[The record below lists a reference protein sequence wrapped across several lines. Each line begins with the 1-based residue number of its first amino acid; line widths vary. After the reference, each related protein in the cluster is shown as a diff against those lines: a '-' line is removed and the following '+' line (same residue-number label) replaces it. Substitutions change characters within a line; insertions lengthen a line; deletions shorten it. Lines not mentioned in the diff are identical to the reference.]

1 MKKRNEILIF
11 FILILAIAS
20 IVYFKII
27 KINNIN
33 ENALDNKIVPQE
45 EKEEEKIDLIRTENS
60 YTEEVK
66 EILSDYDREIKNQ
79 ISEQGLSDDEQ
90 ARLDLLG
97 KIIDLKERLLKLK
110 VPTYFKAL
118 HLNLVL
124 AFSKMESFI
133 ASQIDEERING
144 LRLME
149 NAKNSQGWIE

>member
-27 KINNIN
+27 KVNNIN
-33 ENALDNKIVPQE
+33 KNTADDEIALQE
-45 EKEEEKIDLIRTENS
+45 EKKKEINLVEIKNS
-60 YTEEVK
+60 YTEEIK
-66 EILSDYDREIKNQ
+66 NILSDYDKEIKNQ
-79 ISEQGLSDDEQ
+79 ISEQGLLNDEQ

-149 NAKNSQGWIE
+149 NARNSQGWIE